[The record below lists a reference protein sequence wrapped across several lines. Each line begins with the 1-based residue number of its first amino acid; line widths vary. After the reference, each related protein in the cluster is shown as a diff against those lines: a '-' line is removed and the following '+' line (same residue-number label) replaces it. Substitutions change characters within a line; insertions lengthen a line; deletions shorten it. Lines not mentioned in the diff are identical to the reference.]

1 MPFTLSHAVLAP
13 PLAKLTGDR
22 LPIAALAIGT
32 MVPDLF
38 RLFTNANYDGSHQWS
53 GLIFP
58 NLVLGLVF
66 CAIWYALYR
75 PMLLIFF
82 GLNKPLN
89 IHSLNRFCGFILS
102 LIVAIL
108 IGAATH
114 LVWDGL
120 THVDFR
126 TFVFKDLLM
135 QPVQLLHKSYPLHRV
150 LQIGLSALALPVL
163 GWMIYRHHLRYRS
176 QDRIP
181 HNIKIYVYT
190 LSILSLFAGSVSY
203 IYFAEGTYSEQFSHD
218 LYSYVGKSINYFFR
232 AFLAMFTTG
241 SVMFLIL
248 NSSTDIFSKSSR

>member
-108 IGAATH
+108 IGTATH

-126 TFVFKDLLM
+126 TFAFKDLLM

-163 GWMIYRHHLRYRS
+163 GWITAIICVTVAKTLYPTISKFMFIHCPCSRCLQAASVIFILLKALIQNNFRMIC
-176 QDRIP
+176 I
-181 HNIKIYVYT
+181 
-190 LSILSLFAGSVSY
+190 
-203 IYFAEGTYSEQFSHD
+203 
-218 LYSYVGKSINYFFR
+218 
-232 AFLAMFTTG
+232 AM
-241 SVMFLIL
+241 SASPLI
-248 NSSTDIFSKSSR
+248 IFSAHF